1 MVQGSQHFISENIL
15 GGDEWQISW
24 LIAAID
30 GHGRVV
36 LRLESHEIVD
46 LAEVGDLCLLCLVVL
61 VDLRQ
66 RPA

>member
-1 MVQGSQHFISENIL
+1 M
-15 GGDEWQISW
+15 GGDEWQIGW

-30 GHGRVV
+30 GHGGVV
-36 LRLESHEIVD
+36 LWLEAHEIVD

-66 RPA
+66 RST